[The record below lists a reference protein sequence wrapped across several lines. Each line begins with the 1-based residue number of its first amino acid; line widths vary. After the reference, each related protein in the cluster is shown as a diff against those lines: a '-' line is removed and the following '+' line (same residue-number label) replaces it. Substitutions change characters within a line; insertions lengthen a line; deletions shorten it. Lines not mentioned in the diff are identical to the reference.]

1 MYVRRLRIENIKGF
15 REAEFDFRQDDKNG
29 LAGWTVLVGG
39 NASGKSTVLKLI
51 ALAIMGSRQGF
62 AALRHPGGW
71 MRHGSGLGVA
81 SVDLVVDVDNDVY
94 RDATPTETRLSSL
107 SLSVGWFR
115 FDGVV
120 PSFVDVQIHRR
131 PDGDDQKLVM
141 DFGADPPA
149 PRDPNARGWFCC
161 GYGPWRRLSGSSPDA
176 ARDSVAP
183 GALRRHLTLFREDA
197 SLTEAEEWLR
207 KHQFQMLEQGPDSP
221 ASRFLEQVK
230 TLLSDGLLPAGFV
243 IEDITSEQVFVKRE
257 GLRITLDDMSDGCRS
272 VIALVLDLLRH
283 LKDCFGP
290 DLFDPDSATPI
301 INRPGVVL
309 IDEIEAHLHPTW
321 QRELPVWLT
330 KHFPRLQFIV
340 TTHSPLIAQ
349 NADIDGLFVLPMPDE
364 MPNVP
369 RKLSREEVEQI
380 RMGKA
385 ESTLLGAAFG
395 LGTTRSIPAVERIE
409 RYQFLDAK
417 RRAVALSE
425 VEATDYAELKSMI
438 GHQFDFEDSKAQG

>member
-51 ALAIMGSRQGF
+51 ALALMGPVQG
-62 AALRHPGGW
+62 AVALRNPTGW
-71 MRHGSGLGVA
+71 IRNGELLGRVGVEV
-81 SVDLVVDVDNDVY
+81 SVDVDEDFFFKIP
-94 RDATPTETRLSSL
+94 RAASFFSMGIQWLRQADESL
-107 SLSVGWFR
+107 PVFAEL
-115 FDGVV
+115 D
-120 PSFVDVQIHRR
+120 SFSPWISQP
-131 PDGDDQKLVM
+131 PDWLQRVK
-141 DFGADPPA
+141 
-149 PRDPNARGWFCC
+149 PRVRGGPWNPNALGWFCC
-161 GYGPWRRLSGSSPDA
+161 GYGPWRRLSGSSSDA
-176 ARDSVAP
+176 ARDAVGP
-183 GALRRHLTLFREDA
+183 GALRRHVTLFREDA
-197 SLTEAEEWLR
+197 SLSEAEEWLR
-207 KHQFQMLEQGPDSP
+207 KRQFEVFEQGPRSR
-221 ASRFLEQVK
+221 ASAFLGQVK
-230 TLLSDGLLPAGFV
+230 SLLSHGLLPAGF
-243 IEDITSEQVFVKRE
+243 EMDDITSDQVFVKRE
-257 GLRITLDDMSDGCRS
+257 GLRLPLRDVSDGCRS
-272 VIALVLDLLRH
+272 VLALVLDILRH
-283 LKDCFGP
+283 LKDCYGP
-290 DLFDPDSATPI
+290 ELFDPNSDTPI
-301 INRPGVVL
+301 VTRPGVVL

-364 MPNVP
+364 VPNVP